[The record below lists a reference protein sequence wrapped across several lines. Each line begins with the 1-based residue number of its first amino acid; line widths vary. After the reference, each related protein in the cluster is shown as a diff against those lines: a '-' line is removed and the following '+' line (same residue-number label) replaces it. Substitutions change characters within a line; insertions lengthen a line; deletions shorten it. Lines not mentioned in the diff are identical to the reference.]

1 MVRKLKALEQEKIA
15 KDLIEKNILEV
26 CVVHRKCLL
35 DKNDESFSKEILNSF
50 WNAIEYG
57 LKGGKRLRGI
67 LVFASAIAASKKSFK
82 DLSNQEHKCLVD
94 AATAIECVH
103 AFSLVHDDLPSMDD
117 DKVRRGRNTVHVE
130 FGEPTAL
137 LVGDALQTLGTEI
150 LTSTSSFPKRRFNLI
165 KVLANATGASGM
177 AGGQMVDISAV
188 NQTLGNKELEIMHRY
203 KTGALFEA
211 SVSMGYLAMDISDD
225 DQIAINIREFMSKL
239 GIAFQVI
246 DDVLDAIGSEKLV
259 GKEIGRDKVLK
270 KPNFVALMGVES
282 AKEYARDLLEK
293 ALLSL
298 VKFGEE
304 ADFLRHVAN
313 KLIKRTF

>member
-117 DKVRRGRNTVHVE
+117 DKIRRGRNTVHVE

-188 NQTLGNKELEIMHRY
+188 NQTLGNKELEIMHGY
-203 KTGALFEA
+203 KTGSLFEA
-211 SVSMGYLAMDISDD
+211 SVSMGYLAMDISDG
-225 DQIAINIREFMSKL
+225 DQIAVNIREFMSKL

-282 AKEYARDLLEK
+282 AKEYAKDLLEK

>member
-1 MVRKLKALEQEKIA
+1 VRKLKALEQEKIA
-15 KDLIEKNILEV
+15 KDLIEKNILEM

-35 DKNDESFSKEILNSF
+35 DKNDESFSREILNSF

-82 DLSNQEHKCLVD
+82 DLSNQERKCLVD

-117 DKVRRGRNTVHVE
+117 DKIRRGRNTVHVE

-165 KVLANATGASGM
+165 KALANATGASGM
-177 AGGQMVDISAV
+177 AGGQIVDVSAV
-188 NQTLGNKELEIMHRY
+188 NQTLGNKELETMHRY

-211 SVSMGYLAMDISDD
+211 SVSMGYLAMDISDG
-225 DQIAINIREFMSKL
+225 DQVAINIREFMSKL
-239 GIAFQVI
+239 GVAFQVI
-246 DDVLDAIGSEKLV
+246 DDVLDAVGSEKLV

-282 AKEYARDLLEK
+282 AKEHARELLEK
-293 ALLSL
+293 ALFSL